1 MSEEPSDLQDT
12 AKKYD
17 SYSEETLNGKMG
29 KTAQFWMTY
38 AKIVVLIQWIK
49 HAIKINNRLSII
61 HYYIHFEVTSIFFLK
76 NHHSYVRWM
85 SLYSLDLPNLEAS
98 QPDLQKILTEGGFQP
113 QQNRKIICW
122 CIPVEMA
129 VEQRINANAK
139 SWLKGIM
146 ASPDI
151 YSCKSMDNDCLKE
164 K

>member
-1 MSEEPSDLQDT
+1 M
-12 AKKYD
+12 
-17 SYSEETLNGKMG
+17 
-29 KTAQFWMTY
+29 
-38 AKIVVLIQWIK
+38 
-49 HAIKINNRLSII
+49 
-61 HYYIHFEVTSIFFLK
+61 TSIFFLK

-129 VEQRINANAK
+129 VEQRITANAK
-139 SWLKGIM
+139 SWVKGIM